1 MKKKIIWLCAGLGV
15 VLIAITVFIG
25 VKKIQKEQFL
35 ANFEILTREE
45 VVALIGDQ
53 VFEYKYR
60 NVDLDSGLN
69 YISVSRKIEV
79 YHPKAGHIVLVIS
92 SNDLNEKVIFGYNY
106 KDAEIIYQEIYEN
119 GKFLKYGVQMGIELD
134 EDRVPTDLFE

>member
-1 MKKKIIWLCAGLGV
+1 MKKKIIRLCVTLGV
-15 VLIAITVFIG
+15 VLIAASIVIV
-25 VKKIQKEQFL
+25 VKKVQKERFL

-45 VVALIGDQ
+45 VVALIGDR

-69 YISVSRKIEV
+69 YISVSRTIEV
-79 YHPKAGHIVLVIS
+79 YDPKAGHIVLVIS

-134 EDRVPTDLFE
+134 EDRIPTNLFE

>member
-1 MKKKIIWLCAGLGV
+1 MKKKIIGLCVALGV
-15 VLIAITVFIG
+15 ILIAVSIVIG
-25 VKKIQKEQFL
+25 VKKVQKEQFL
-35 ANFEILTREE
+35 ANFEILSREE
-45 VVALIGDQ
+45 VVALVGDQ

-60 NVDLDSGLN
+60 NIDLDSGLN
-69 YISVSRKIEV
+69 YISVSRTIEV

-134 EDRVPTDLFE
+134 EDRIPTDLFD

>member
-1 MKKKIIWLCAGLGV
+1 MKKKIIRLCVTLGV
-15 VLIAITVFIG
+15 VLIAASIVIV
-25 VKKIQKEQFL
+25 VKKVQKERFL

-45 VVALIGDQ
+45 VVALIGDR

-69 YISVSRKIEV
+69 YISVSRTIEV
-79 YHPKAGHIVLVIS
+79 YDPKAGHIVLVIS

-119 GKFLKYGVQMGIELD
+119 GKFLKYGVQMGIKLD
-134 EDRVPTDLFE
+134 EDRNPTNLFE

>member
-1 MKKKIIWLCAGLGV
+1 MKKKIIGLCTALGV
-15 VLIAITVFIG
+15 VLIAASLVIG

-60 NVDLDSGLN
+60 NIDLDSGLN
-69 YISVSRKIEV
+69 YISVSRTVEV
-79 YHPKAGHIVLVIS
+79 YDPKAGHIVLVIS

-106 KDAEIIYQEIYEN
+106 KDADIIYQEIYEN

-134 EDRVPTDLFE
+134 ENRIPTDLFE